1 MENCI
6 MVGCDLHD
14 ATMLLKVG
22 VGRGA
27 PEKLEYAT
35 AQSGRQAMIQ
45 ELKKQAKSLG
55 GAKVYF
61 AYEASALGFGLYDE
75 LTEAK
80 MTCYVLA
87 PSRIERSPHQRRRK
101 TDEKDA
107 ERLLDLV
114 RGHVLA
120 GNPIPAV
127 WVPDAQTRDDR
138 EVVRARIDA
147 VEKRTAVKAQ
157 IRTLLKRQGTPSSFK
172 GTRGRTKGYWA
183 WLRYLAGSDQGLS
196 AGARVHLKSLLRQ
209 AEALDQEIAQ
219 LDQEVAALAETERY
233 AEPVGEMI
241 KIRGVGL
248 LTAMVFLTEMGDL
261 SRFRNRKQIGA
272 YLGLVPSS
280 HESGEQDDRKGHI
293 TGQGS
298 PRVRMILNQATW
310 IWIRYDPEAKALYER
325 IAAKNPKHKKIALVA
340 MMRHLAIRLWHAGQE
355 AQRRAGLFQRRPTE
369 AAA

>member
-1 MENCI
+1 MGNCI
-6 MVGCDLHD
+6 RVGCDWHD
-14 ATMLLKVG
+14 ATMRLKVG

-27 PEKLEYAT
+27 PEKLEYGNAK
-35 AQSGRQAMIQ
+35 SGRQAMIE
-45 ELKKQAKSLG
+45 ELKTRAKSLG

-80 MTCYVLA
+80 MICYVLA

-107 ERLLDLV
+107 ERLLDIV

-120 GNPIPAV
+120 GNPMPAV

-147 VEKRTAVKAQ
+147 VEKRTAIKAQ
-157 IRTLLKRQGTPSSFK
+157 VRTLLKRQGTASSFK

-209 AEALDQEIAQ
+209 AEALDQE
-219 LDQEVAALAETERY
+219 VAALAETERY
-233 AEPVGEMI
+233 AEAVREMMQ
-241 KIRGVGL
+241 IRGVGV
-248 LTAMVFLTEMGDL
+248 LTARVFLTERGDL

-272 YLGLVPSS
+272 SLGLVPSS
-280 HESGEQDDRKGHI
+280 HQSGEQDDRKGHI

-310 IWIRYDPEAKALYER
+310 IWIRYDLEAKALYER
-325 IAAKNPKHKKIALVA
+325 IAAKNPKHKKIALAA
-340 MMRHLAIRLWHAGQE
+340 MMRRLAVRLWHAGQE